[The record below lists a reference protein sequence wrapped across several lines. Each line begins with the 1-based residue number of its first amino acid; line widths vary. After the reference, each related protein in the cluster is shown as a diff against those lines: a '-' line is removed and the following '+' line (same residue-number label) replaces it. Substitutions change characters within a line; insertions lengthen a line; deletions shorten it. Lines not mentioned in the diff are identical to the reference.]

1 MAVRRVKRH
10 GYQYAPAVT
19 MNGRTRLNRM
29 PQWAL
34 PAEPLSAHH
43 RRILL
48 LMALASMSSAFVN
61 TLFTQ
66 TVAYAA
72 DEFDV
77 GRTGQGIG
85 AAIVRWGIII
95 SLPLVA
101 LADRHGRR
109 PLIITVA
116 WCAPL
121 VSALGALAPSFEFLV
136 ATQAIGRPLGL
147 TLDILIA
154 VVAIEEMPR
163 NARAYATGFLAVL
176 SGLGAGVAVASLP
189 LADLGPTAWRYVYV
203 VTLIWTITAFV
214 ITKHLPESKRFV
226 PRVNVTADMHT
237 AARAALRR
245 NIGRICSV
253 VFLTNLYIATASIFQ
268 NRYLKE
274 QRDYSAT
281 LIAVFTIATSSPAS
295 LGLLVGGRL
304 ADEKGR
310 RLLGATMVPLGA
322 LLLALSFTTSGI
334 VMWTTAIAGGIA
346 FGMSYPAMAV
356 YRGELFPT
364 SVRSLAGGIIMT
376 SALVGGSFGLIGGG
390 LLLDNDIS
398 YGSVM
403 MWLVLGPVVAS
414 LIVWFR
420 YPETAHLSLE
430 EITSSGTSSPR

>member
-1 MAVRRVKRH
+1 
-10 GYQYAPAVT
+10 
-19 MNGRTRLNRM
+19 
-29 PQWAL
+29 
-34 PAEPLSAHH
+34 
-43 RRILL
+43 
-48 LMALASMSSAFVN
+48 
-61 TLFTQ
+61 
-66 TVAYAA
+66 
-72 DEFDV
+72 
-77 GRTGQGIG
+77 
-85 AAIVRWGIII
+85 
-95 SLPLVA
+95 
-101 LADRHGRR
+101 
-109 PLIITVA
+109 
-116 WCAPL
+116 
-121 VSALGALAPSFEFLV
+121 
-136 ATQAIGRPLGL
+136 
-147 TLDILIA
+147 LIA

-176 SGLGAGVAVASLP
+176 SGIGAGIAVASLP
-189 LADLGPTAWRYVYV
+189 LADLGPSAWRYVYV
-203 VTLIWTITAFV
+203 VTLIWTITAFI

-226 PRVNVTADMHT
+226 PRIDVTSDMHT
-237 AARAALRR
+237 ATKAALRT

-304 ADEKGR
+304 ADAKGR
-310 RLLGATMVPLGA
+310 RVLGATMVPLGA
-322 LLLALSFTTSGI
+322 LLLALSFTTSGV
-334 VMWTTAIAGGIA
+334 VMWSTAIAGGIA

-390 LLLDNDIS
+390 LFLDNDIS

-430 EITSSGTSSPR
+430 EITSSTSPSS

>member
-1 MAVRRVKRH
+1 
-10 GYQYAPAVT
+10 
-19 MNGRTRLNRM
+19 MNGRIRPNRM

-34 PAEPLSAHH
+34 PAERLTEHH

-48 LMALASMSSAFVN
+48 LIALASMSSAFVN

-77 GRTGQGIG
+77 GRTGQGVG

-109 PLIITVA
+109 PLIIGVA

-121 VSALGALAPSFEFLV
+121 VSALGALSPSFEFLV

-163 NARAYATGFLAVL
+163 NARAYATGLLAL
-176 SGLGAGVAVASLP
+176 ISGIGAGVAVASLP
-189 LADLGPTAWRYVYV
+189 LADLGQSGWRYVY
-203 VTLIWTITAFV
+203 LISLVWTITAFV
-214 ITKHLPESKRFV
+214 ITKHLPESKRFI
-226 PRVNVTADMHT
+226 PRLEVTNEMRVVAK
-237 AARAALRR
+237 AALRR

-274 QRDYSAT
+274 QRDYSAAMIAIFT
-281 LIAVFTIATSSPAS
+281 LATSSPAAI
-295 LGLLVGGRL
+295 GLLLGGRL
-304 ADEKGR
+304 ADKKGR
-310 RLLGATMVPLGA
+310 RVLGATMVPLGA

-334 VMWTTAIAGGIA
+334 LMWLTAIAGGIA

-390 LLLDNDIS
+390 LFLDNNIS

-403 MWLVLGPVVAS
+403 MWLVLGPVLAS

-430 EITSSGTSSPR
+430 EIQTATIISVQKDSSPNSSQP

>member
-1 MAVRRVKRH
+1 
-10 GYQYAPAVT
+10 
-19 MNGRTRLNRM
+19 
-29 PQWAL
+29 
-34 PAEPLSAHH
+34 
-43 RRILL
+43 
-48 LMALASMSSAFVN
+48 
-61 TLFTQ
+61 
-66 TVAYAA
+66 
-72 DEFDV
+72 
-77 GRTGQGIG
+77 
-85 AAIVRWGIII
+85 
-95 SLPLVA
+95 
-101 LADRHGRR
+101 
-109 PLIITVA
+109 VA

-121 VSALGALAPSFEFLV
+121 ISALGALAPSFEFLV

-189 LADLGPTAWRYVYV
+189 LADLGPSAWRYVYV

-226 PRVNVTADMHT
+226 PRVNVT
-237 AARAALRR
+237 AALRR

-390 LLLDNDIS
+390 LFLDNDIS

>member
-1 MAVRRVKRH
+1 M
-10 GYQYAPAVT
+10 T

-34 PAEPLSAHH
+34 PAEPLAAHH

-121 VSALGALAPSFEFLV
+121 VSALGAVAPSFEFLV
-136 ATQAIGRPLGL
+136 ATQTIGRPLGL

-163 NARAYATGFLAVL
+163 NARAYATGLLAVL
-176 SGLGAGVAVASLP
+176 SGLGAGIAVASLP
-189 LADLGPTAWRYVYV
+189 LADLGPSAWRFVYV
-203 VTLIWTITAFV
+203 VTLIWTITAFI
-214 ITKHLPESKRFV
+214 ITKHLPESKRFI
-226 PRVNVTADMHT
+226 PRIDITADMH
-237 AARAALRR
+237 AAAKKALRR

-281 LIAVFTIATSSPAS
+281 LIAIFTIATSSPAS

-334 VMWTTAIAGGIA
+334 VMWCTAIAGGIA
-346 FGMSYPAMAV
+346 FGMSFPAMAV

-390 LLLDNDIS
+390 LFLDNDIS

-430 EITSSGTSSPR
+430 EITSSPASQ